1 MSPKTSWE
9 AFVARSPEV
18 IAATR
23 TRSNCSH
30 TELSAVGLQ
39 RALFRPSDTPGSC
52 MFLVE
57 GEEDIP
63 LALSSLGADGDF

>member
-9 AFVARSPEV
+9 ASVARSSEV
-18 IAATR
+18 IAAMRR
-23 TRSNCSH
+23 TSSSSH
-30 TELSAVGLQ
+30 TELSALGLQ
-39 RALFRPSDTPGSC
+39 RALARPAATPGSW

-63 LALSSLGADGDF
+63 LALSSLGADRDF